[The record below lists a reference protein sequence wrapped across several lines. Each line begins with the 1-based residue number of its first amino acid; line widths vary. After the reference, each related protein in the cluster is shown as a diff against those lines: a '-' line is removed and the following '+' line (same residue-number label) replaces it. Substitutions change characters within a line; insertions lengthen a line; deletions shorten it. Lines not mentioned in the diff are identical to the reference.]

1 MTGCPDP
8 ECHVDFMDVF
18 RAYVQRGRWA
28 RAWKTEAQILAR
40 RNRELEANIKR
51 LVDGIDEVMSER
63 NMFEDE
69 LAWRTGNVV
78 ERAES

>member
-8 ECHVDFMDVF
+8 DCHVDFMDVF

-40 RNRELEANIKR
+40 RNRELTTALDQQRVAYLETAEELGAVR
-51 LVDGIDEVMSER
+51 SER
-63 NMFEDE
+63 DAFEEE
-69 LAWRTGNVV
+69 L